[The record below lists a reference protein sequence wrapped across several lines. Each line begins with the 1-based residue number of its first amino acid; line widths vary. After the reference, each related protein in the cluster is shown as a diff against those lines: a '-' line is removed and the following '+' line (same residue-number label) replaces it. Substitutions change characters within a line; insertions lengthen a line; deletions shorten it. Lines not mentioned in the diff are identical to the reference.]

1 MSLSQRFIVTLFRLL
16 TGSVFRI
23 HDEALSGI
31 PPRGPLII
39 VTNHINILE
48 IPLIYAHLQPRPV
61 HGLVLADRW
70 KNPVLAWG
78 LDACNAIPME
88 RGAGNLESIHR
99 SLEVLNAGEM
109 LLIMP
114 EGTRSGDGRLQEAQ
128 PGVALLAL
136 KSKAPLFPIVFH
148 GGEHYPQNIKKLH
161 RTDFFITAGKPFY
174 LDAHGEAV
182 NSAVRKQMADE
193 IMYQLAAILPPLYRG
208 CYSDLSQA
216 TDKYLVFISSD
227 LYTPHR

>member
-16 TGSVFRI
+16 TSSVFRI
-23 HDEALSGI
+23 HDEDLSNV
-31 PPRGPLII
+31 PLHGPLII

-70 KNPVLAWG
+70 KNPVIAWG
-78 LDACNAIPME
+78 LDACGAIPLE
-88 RGAGNLESIHR
+88 RGSGNLESIHR
-99 SLEVLNAGEM
+99 SLEVLNKREM

-136 KSKAPLFPIVFH
+136 KSRAPLLPIVFN
-148 GGEHYPQNIKKLH
+148 GGENYKHNIVKLQ
-161 RTDFFITAGKPFY
+161 RTDFFITVGKPFC
-174 LDAHGEAV
+174 LDPHGKAV
-182 NSAVRKQMADE
+182 NGAVRKQMADE
-193 IMYQLAAILPPLYRG
+193 IMYQLAAILPPQNRG
-208 CYSDLSQA
+208 CYTDLSQA
-216 TDKYLVFISSD
+216 TDQYLLFTSTD
-227 LYTPHR
+227 LYTPH